1 MKANIY
7 IILSVFIIC
16 ACNQPEITK
25 STYQGVNVTLKSPDN
40 GDGTYTNPII
50 QADYSDPDVVK
61 VGDNFFMTASSFAC
75 TPGLPILHSKD
86 LVNWQL
92 IGSACL
98 SVYPKQHYSSVQ
110 HGNGIWAPSIRYH
123 EGVYFIFYGD
133 PDFGIYMLKADDP
146 SGPWSEPL
154 LIKKAKG
161 WIDPCP
167 FWDDDGNAY
176 LVHAYAGSRAGMKS
190 VLAVNKMETDGSA
203 ILDDGVLV
211 FDGHFDH
218 PTVEGPKFHKR
229 NGYYYIFAPAG
240 GVSTGWQLVLRSKN
254 IYGPYEEKIVMQQGN
269 TTVNGPHQGAWV
281 ALENEED
288 WFIHFQDQEA
298 YGRVLHLQPMKWIN
312 DWPIIGKEQNGIGEP
327 VTTFKKPEIE
337 FLNSISPVGM
347 NNEFNGEPDLLWQ
360 WNANKGLD
368 WGMSFPSNG
377 VYRIYCQESPDKYSN
392 LWDIPSLYLQKLPAR
407 SFEVTAK
414 LKVKLL
420 NDGERCGF
428 IIFGMDYAG
437 VEIRNNEGQLVTRF
451 FKCINARSGAK
462 EQHSKVSLM
471 EETDC
476 YIKLKVSE
484 GAFCKLY
491 LSTDGENFNS
501 LGEDFEAKPGRW
513 IGSKFGFFAQKLNPI
528 NDSGWLDIDWVRYQ
542 FKND

>member
-1 MKANIY
+1 
-7 IILSVFIIC
+7 
-16 ACNQPEITK
+16 
-25 STYQGVNVTLKSPDN
+25 
-40 GDGTYTNPII
+40 
-50 QADYSDPDVVK
+50 
-61 VGDNFFMTASSFAC
+61 
-75 TPGLPILHSKD
+75 
-86 LVNWQL
+86 
-92 IGSACL
+92 
-98 SVYPKQHYSSVQ
+98 
-110 HGNGIWAPSIRYH
+110 
-123 EGVYFIFYGD
+123 
-133 PDFGIYMLKADDP
+133 
-146 SGPWSEPL
+146 
-154 LIKKAKG
+154 
-161 WIDPCP
+161 
-167 FWDDDGNAY
+167 
-176 LVHAYAGSRAGMKS
+176 
-190 VLAVNKMETDGSA
+190 
-203 ILDDGVLV
+203 
-211 FDGHFDH
+211 
-218 PTVEGPKFHKR
+218 
-229 NGYYYIFAPAG
+229 
-240 GVSTGWQLVLRSKN
+240 
-254 IYGPYEEKIVMQQGN
+254 
-269 TTVNGPHQGAWV
+269 
-281 ALENEED
+281 
-288 WFIHFQDQEA
+288 
-298 YGRVLHLQPMKWIN
+298 MKWIN

-347 NNEFNGEPDLLWQ
+347 DNEFNGEPDLLWQ